1 MTDRSPKPRFRFD
14 HIHLRAREPE
24 AMMRFFTS
32 LFGAT
37 ARPEGR
43 PGRWIL
49 GLDGQTLLI
58 GPPNADHPPAPGPDF
73 PYCGL
78 EHIGLAVADMD
89 AAIAWL
95 RAAGADIPV
104 GPLSAGGLRLAFIR
118 GPEGVMVE
126 LLERREH
133 DPS

>member
-1 MTDRSPKPRFRFD
+1 MAAPRFRFD

-24 AMMRFFTS
+24 AMARFFTS

-49 GLDGQTLLI
+49 DLDGQALVI
-58 GPPNADHPPAPGPDF
+58 GPPNADHPPAPGPAF

-89 AAIAWL
+89 AAIAHL
-95 RAAGADIPV
+95 RAAGAEIVV
-104 GPLSAGGLRLAFIR
+104 GPLDAAGLRLAFIR

-126 LLERREH
+126 LLERQRQ
-133 DPS
+133 DVC